1 LVNKSD
7 VTEHDAWYYDIK
19 ITTW

>member
-7 VTEHDAWYYDIK
+7 VTEHDACYYDIK